1 MIKKVLN
8 AIKIFARLIYDHQY
22 YKSVAFNEKG
32 YGTKRL
38 AILLLV
44 LLIPSFIMAFYHID
58 KLLANEWRGDLQKIP
73 QIFVYKNNFIMSLQT
88 PNTIKQLNY
97 LDITWQEKM
106 QNMQSKYVLTNYA
119 LLAKVPTDFFPGFNL
134 STQNKYL
141 PVFLFR
147 SAPATYIDGKYIATK
162 LGFNVVIMPL
172 IMLSLFSFGVCFA
185 FIYTFIRSFG
195 YVARKMVKIFMGDDL
210 SYAVSCR
217 LLAISAVIPMTVFF
231 IANYFIPF
239 KPEYRFAYLVLYML
253 NFYYG
258 VRVISS
264 RSLVSWVRV

>member
-8 AIKIFARLIYDHQY
+8 AIKFFARLIYDHQY
-22 YKSVAFNEKG
+22 YKSVAFNEEG

-58 KLLANEWRGDLQKIP
+58 KLLENEWRGDLQKIP
-73 QIFVYKNNFIMSLQT
+73 QIFVHKNNFIMSLQT
-88 PNTIKQLNY
+88 PNTIKKLND

-119 LLAKVPTDFFPGFNL
+119 LLAKVPADFFPGFNL
-134 STQNKYL
+134 SNQNKYL

-147 SAPATYIDGKYIATK
+147 SVPAIYIDGKYIAAK

-172 IMLSLFSFGVCFA
+172 IMLCLFSFGVCFA

-195 YVARKMVKIFMGDDL
+195 YIARKMVKIFVGDDL

-217 LLAISAVIPMTVFF
+217 LLAISAVIPITVFF
-231 IANYFIPF
+231 IVNYFIPF
-239 KPEYRFAYLVLYML
+239 KAEYRFAYLVLYML